1 MQLIIHDTPKR
12 SVSMAKRVAQKVACC
27 SICTDPPSDSASYRR
42 SASGTL
48 STCREIE
55 QPLMPP
61 VGRPAFGRGVGRH
74 QHQAL
79 HPLGVAHGQ
88 GREDLATVGIA
99 DEGGLVDGTGA
110 EPQVEQLDAQHT
122 PWRARRTLAV
132 ARQVRR
138 QHAVAISASALASGS
153 M

>member
-12 SVSMAKRVAQKVACC
+12 SVSMAKRVAQKVACS
-27 SICTDPPSDSASYRR
+27 SICTEPPADNASYRR

-61 VGRPAFGRGVGRH
+61 VGRPAFGSGVGRH

-79 HPLGVAHGQ
+79 HPLGW
-88 GREDLATVGIA
+88 RTVR
-99 DEGGLVDGTGA
+99 V
-110 EPQVEQLDAQHT
+110 
-122 PWRARRTLAV
+122 
-132 ARQVRR
+132 VRIW
-138 QHAVAISASALASGS
+138 QP
-153 M
+153 